1 MPMSPDEVRSGFIR
15 FFEERGHKHVP
26 SSPVVPKD
34 DPTLLFTNAGMNQFK
49 EIFLGLADPASDF
62 GRLRRA
68 ANSQKCIRAG
78 GKHNDLEDVGKDT
91 YHHTFFEMLGNWSFG
106 DYFKDEA
113 IAWAWEL
120 LTEVY
125 RIPKDRL
132 YATYFEGVP
141 GVGLEPD
148 VEARE
153 LWLRF
158 LPASRVIPGG
168 MKDNFWEMGEA
179 GPCGPCSEIH
189 YDRVGGRD
197 ASRLVNAGDKD
208 VIEIW
213 NLVFIQFNREP
224 DGSLRK
230 LRARHVD
237 TGMGLERLASIL
249 AGKSSNYD
257 TDLFAP
263 IFEAIRKETG
273 APPYG
278 GKVGAEDEG
287 GRDTAYRVIGDHIRT
302 LTFALSD
309 GAMPSNEGRGY
320 VLRRILR
327 RAVRYG
333 RQKLGA
339 KTGFFSRLAPVVAE
353 RMGGYFPELPK
364 AADRVAAVLLEE
376 EENFGRTLDRGL
388 SLFEEAA
395 AAARRT
401 GTISGEDAFRLYDTY
416 GFPIDLTALMAAE
429 RGLKVDTNAYEQL
442 MEGARRRSRAAGR
455 TGEEAPGLDD
465 EAIAFLNGAGVP
477 PTDDS
482 AKYDLSPIRAA
493 VRALFLYGKPTDSIP
508 AGGEGIAVL
517 DRTPFYAESGGQVA
531 DRGSVET
538 RAGRAEVLDVRKA
551 GEYVAHKVRVLEGG
565 LKSGDEAELR
575 VNATLRQATQRNH
588 TATHLLHLALR
599 ETLGQDAVQSGSLV
613 DPERLRL
620 DFASRSALA
629 PEQLRAVEAR
639 VNELICACEPVTAKL
654 TTLDDARRE
663 GAMALF
669 GEKYGSTV
677 RMISAGPSREL
688 CGGTH
693 VSNTGQIG
701 YFRILSEEAIAA
713 GVRRIEAATGIRAV
727 AEGRASEDILARLQE
742 MLRARR
748 EEIPDRIAA
757 ILAERDKIAKEM
769 AKARA
774 AAARA
779 RVADRI
785 SEVRDENGV
794 RVLALDLGDAS
805 ADDLKAALNSL
816 KPGLGE
822 GVIILAGRDGSKA
835 NILAYCSPACV
846 KSGIKAGDIVKRTAG
861 AIGGGGGGRPEL
873 AQAGGKKPEGI
884 PDAIEAAR
892 LAVREL
898 AGRG

>member
-1 MPMSPDEVRSGFIR
+1 
-15 FFEERGHKHVP
+15 

-34 DPTLLFTNAGMNQFK
+34 DPTLLFANAGMNQFK
-49 EIFLGLADPASDF
+49 EIFLGLADPSSDF
-62 GRLRRA
+62 GRLKRA

-106 DYFKDEA
+106 DYFKAEA

-132 YATYFEGVP
+132 YATCFEGAP
-141 GVGLEPD
+141 ELGLEPD

-158 LPASRVIPGG
+158 LPPSRVLPGG
-168 MKDNFWEMGEA
+168 MKDNFWEMGET

-197 ASRLVNAGDKD
+197 ASQLVNSDDKD

-213 NLVFIQFNREP
+213 NLVFIQFNRES
-224 DGSLRK
+224 DGVLRK

-249 AGKSSNYD
+249 AGKTSNYD
-257 TDLFAP
+257 TDLFTP

-287 GRDTAYRVIGDHIRT
+287 GRDTAYRVIADHIRT
-302 LTFALSD
+302 LTFALTD
-309 GAMPSNEGRGY
+309 GAMPGNEGRGY

-333 RQKLGA
+333 RQKLA
-339 KTGFFSRLAPVVAE
+339 ARTGFFSRLAPVVAE
-353 RMGGYFPELPK
+353 RMESYFPELRK
-364 AADRVAAVLLEE
+364 AADRVAAVILEE
-376 EENFGRTLDRGL
+376 EESFGRTLDRGL

-395 AAARRT
+395 SAAGRT

-429 RGLKVDTNAYEQL
+429 RGLKVDMAAYEEL
-442 MEGARRRSRAAGR
+442 MEGARRRSRAAGKAEAQALEIN
-455 TGEEAPGLDD
+455 EEILS
-465 EAIAFLNGAGVP
+465 LLKGAGVP

-482 AKYDLSPIRAA
+482 AKYELAPIRAA
-493 VRALFLYGKPTDSIP
+493 ICAIFVRGKLADSIA
-508 AGGEGIAVL
+508 AGGEGLLIF

-531 DRGSVET
+531 DRGT
-538 RAGRAEVLDVRKA
+538 IQTPAGRAEVLDVRKA
-551 GEYVAHKVRVLEGG
+551 GEYVAHRVRVIEGRLDRG
-565 LKSGDEAELR
+565 TEAGLR
-575 VNATLRQATQRNH
+575 VDTGLRLATQRNH

-613 DPERLRL
+613 DPDRLRL
-620 DFASRSALA
+620 DFAFRSALSG
-629 PEQLRAVEAR
+629 EQIRAIEAR
-639 VNELICACEPVTAKL
+639 GNELVYACAPVTTKL
-654 TTLDDARRE
+654 TTLEEARRE

-669 GEKYGSTV
+669 GEKYGSMV
-677 RMISAGPSREL
+677 RVVCAGPSREL

-713 GVRRIEAATGIRAV
+713 GVRRIEAATGTRAV
-727 AEGRASEDILARLQE
+727 ADGRAAEDVLARLQE

-748 EEIPDRIAA
+748 DEIPDRVAA
-757 ILAERDKIAKEM
+757 ILAERDKASKEM
-769 AKARA
+769 ARARA

-785 SEVRDENGV
+785 SEARDENGV
-794 RVLALDLGDAS
+794 KVLALDLGEAA

-816 KPGLGE
+816 KTGMGE
-822 GVIILAGRDGSKA
+822 GVIILAGRDGGKA
-835 NILAYCSPACV
+835 NILAYCSPECV
-846 KSGIKAGDIVKRTAG
+846 RSGIKAGDIVKISAG

-873 AQAGGKKPEGI
+873 AQAGGRNPEGI

-892 LAVREL
+892 RAVREM
-898 AGRG
+898 AGRR